1 MKNSI
6 EEDIKDIEKYI
17 SFTSKRENFSHDTDW
32 NWNKDLANKIE
43 HILSDYK
50 RLLNENEYKTEKI
63 KNQKNEITILNY
75 KQLNLKRLQ
84 EENEKQKKL
93 IKKVK
98 KYLLNK
104 NLMGDF
110 LESEE

>member
-1 MKNSI
+1 MKENSI
-6 EEDIKDIEKYI
+6 EEDIEIIKSLDTLDDIELK
-17 SFTSKRENFSHDTDW
+17 NA
-32 NWNKDLANKIE
+32 LE